1 MSLSIDELQEMRI
14 VFQGLQTLYQAY
26 LPKAD
31 PLLVNDLLVR
41 EQPDYRP
48 KDPLPTSYYYTVE
61 ILTKDG
67 EEVERMRELIH
78 NKIGLFPSVYDN
90 GTRFVLNME
99 LNLEML
105 RDICNSDENIIEV
118 TGHYAGVNQK

>member
-14 VFQGLQTLYQAY
+14 VFQGLQTLYQTY

-31 PLLVNDLLVR
+31 PLLVNDLLIH
-41 EQPDYRP
+41 EQQNYRP
-48 KDPLPTSYYYTVE
+48 NDRLSTSYYYTVE

-67 EEVERMRELIH
+67 KEYERMSEVIH
-78 NKIGLFPSVYDN
+78 KKTGLFPSVYDN

-105 RDICNSDENIIEV
+105 RGICNSDENRVEV
-118 TGHYAGVNQK
+118 TGRYAGVSQK

>member
-14 VFQGLQTLYQAY
+14 VFQGLQTLYQTY

-48 KDPLPTSYYYTVE
+48 HDPLPTSYYYTVE

-67 EEVERMRELIH
+67 EEVERMREVIH
-78 NKIGLFPSVYDN
+78 NKTGLFPSVYDN

-105 RDICNSDENIIEV
+105 RGICNSDENIIEV